1 MTPACQTSKV
11 GEIGG
16 TFVAVYRRVVIHW
29 RAIIL
34 LLILACV
41 AFLVARSD
49 EFGRFEL
56 ILFALLLMFIAS
68 QIFWLG
74 ASRRCRGAI
83 HSWKTPALL
92 AGDHHRGGLFVCLSV
107 QLSRVGSWSCYP
119 CRRLTAA
126 VSAY

>member
-56 ILFALLLMFIAS
+56 ILSALLLMFIAS
-68 QIFWLG
+68 QIFWL
-74 ASRRCRGAI
+74 RRLVDVGERFIPGRPRR
-83 HSWKTPALL
+83 SWLTIMTVVLY
-92 AGDHHRGGLFVCLSV
+92 LFVLMYS
-107 QLSRVGSWSCYP
+107 YP
-119 CRRLTAA
+119 EWGLGHVIRA
-126 VSAY
+126 